1 MSLSLPQVPEA
12 IAGALEALVQDLSAR
27 AGQDFAGLVLFGGL
41 ARGRYR
47 AGRSDVNVVVLLHR
61 ADADVL
67 RKLAP
72 ALRTARRA
80 VGVDAMLLATS
91 EVATAALDFPTKFLD
106 IRRHHIVL
114 HGEDL
119 FASLDIP
126 LAAVQR
132 RVAQSL
138 RNMLL
143 RLRRRYL
150 ASCDDAEEM
159 QLALADIARPLAID
173 FAALLLASG
182 QAVPD
187 EDRTAAVYAL
197 AGQAYGLD
205 ADTLSDLAALRDRG
219 YCDEDAVRLCERLL
233 DLLSNLADRV
243 DAMARAA

>member
-12 IAGALEALVQDLSAR
+12 IANALDALVNELAAQ
-27 AGQDFAGLVLFGGL
+27 AGQDFAGLVLYGGL

-61 ADADVL
+61 ADASVL

-80 VGVDAMLLATS
+80 VGVEAMLLAVS

-106 IRRHHIVL
+106 IQRHRILL
-114 HGEDL
+114 HGEDP
-119 FASLDIP
+119 FATLEIP
-126 LAAVQR
+126 PSVVQR
-132 RVAQSL
+132 RIAQSL
-138 RNMLL
+138 RNILL

-159 QLALADIARPLAID
+159 QLALADMARPLAID
-173 FAALLLASG
+173 FSALLQAG
-182 QAVPD
+182 GHAVPE
-187 EDRTAAVYAL
+187 EDRTAAIYAL
-197 AGQAYGLD
+197 AARVFSLD
-205 ADTLSDLAALRDRG
+205 ADTLSALADLRDRG
-219 YCDEDAVRLCERLL
+219 YCDDDAVNLCERLL

-243 DAMARAA
+243 DAMAGAA